1 MKPFLSSLS
10 EIEERLAS
18 AQYSGL
24 IRLKQISEKRQF
36 IEERISEVTRALKN
50 AELNLKEFKESNRR
64 VERSPSL
71 KLDESRLEREVSLQ
85 TTLYMTLKSQFENVK
100 IEEKIKT
107 SDDGKGILITND
119 AIEQIS
125 SLLKNQTDKKVL
137 RVGVRSGGCS
147 GMSYTMDFIGGDEI
161 NADDK
166 VYDYS
171 LSAEQTFKVIC
182 DPKSLLYIYGMQLDF
197 SKDLIGGGFNFV
209 NPNASQTCGC
219 GSSFAV

>member
-1 MKPFLSSLS
+1 M
-10 EIEERLAS
+10 
-18 AQYSGL
+18 
-24 IRLKQISEKRQF
+24 
-36 IEERISEVTRALKN
+36 
-50 AELNLKEFKESNRR
+50 
-64 VERSPSL
+64 
-71 KLDESRLEREVSLQ
+71 
-85 TTLYMTLKSQFENVK
+85 ENVK

-125 SLLKNQTDKKVL
+125 SLLKNQIDKKAL

-161 NADDK
+161 NSDDK

-171 LSAEQTFKVIC
+171 LSSEQTFKVVC

>member
-1 MKPFLSSLS
+1 MFYASYRLSFY
-10 EIEERLAS
+10 I
-18 AQYSGL
+18 
-24 IRLKQISEKRQF
+24 I
-36 IEERISEVTRALKN
+36 
-50 AELNLKEFKESNRR
+50 
-64 VERSPSL
+64 
-71 KLDESRLEREVSLQ
+71 DSRNPLF
-85 TTLYMTLKSQFENVK
+85 MENVEVK
-100 IEEKIKT
+100 QEIKN

-125 SLLKNQTDKKVL
+125 NLLNGQSDKKAL

-147 GMSYTMDFIGGDEI
+147 GMSYTMDFIGTNEI
-161 NADDK
+161 NPDDK

-171 LSAEQTFKVIC
+171 LKSDQSFQVIC

-197 SKDLIGGGFNFV
+197 SKELIGGGFNFV

>member
-1 MKPFLSSLS
+1 M
-10 EIEERLAS
+10 
-18 AQYSGL
+18 
-24 IRLKQISEKRQF
+24 
-36 IEERISEVTRALKN
+36 
-50 AELNLKEFKESNRR
+50 
-64 VERSPSL
+64 
-71 KLDESRLEREVSLQ
+71 
-85 TTLYMTLKSQFENVK
+85 ENVK
-100 IEEKIKT
+100 VKQEIKN

-125 SLLKNQTDKKVL
+125 NLLKGQSEKKAL

-147 GMSYTMDFIGGDEI
+147 GMSYTMDFIETDEI
-161 NADDK
+161 SPDDK

-171 LSAEQTFKVIC
+171 LKPDQSFQVVC

-197 SKDLIGGGFNFV
+197 SKELIGGGFNFV

>member
-1 MKPFLSSLS
+1 M
-10 EIEERLAS
+10 
-18 AQYSGL
+18 
-24 IRLKQISEKRQF
+24 
-36 IEERISEVTRALKN
+36 
-50 AELNLKEFKESNRR
+50 
-64 VERSPSL
+64 
-71 KLDESRLEREVSLQ
+71 
-85 TTLYMTLKSQFENVK
+85 ENVK

-125 SLLKNQTDKKVL
+125 SLLKNQTDKKAL

-171 LSAEQTFKVIC
+171 LSSDQTFQVIC

>member
-1 MKPFLSSLS
+1 M
-10 EIEERLAS
+10 
-18 AQYSGL
+18 
-24 IRLKQISEKRQF
+24 
-36 IEERISEVTRALKN
+36 
-50 AELNLKEFKESNRR
+50 
-64 VERSPSL
+64 
-71 KLDESRLEREVSLQ
+71 
-85 TTLYMTLKSQFENVK
+85 ENVK
-100 IEEKIKT
+100 IEEKIIT

-119 AIEQIS
+119 AIEQIY
-125 SLLKNQTDKKVL
+125 SLLKNQTAKKAL

-147 GMSYTMDFIGGDEI
+147 GMSYTMDFVSDDEI
-161 NADDK
+161 NTDDK

-171 LSAEQTFKVIC
+171 LSSEQTFKVVC

>member
-1 MKPFLSSLS
+1 M
-10 EIEERLAS
+10 
-18 AQYSGL
+18 
-24 IRLKQISEKRQF
+24 
-36 IEERISEVTRALKN
+36 
-50 AELNLKEFKESNRR
+50 
-64 VERSPSL
+64 
-71 KLDESRLEREVSLQ
+71 
-85 TTLYMTLKSQFENVK
+85 ENVEVK
-100 IEEKIKT
+100 QEIKN

-125 SLLKNQTDKKVL
+125 NLLKGQSDKKAL

-147 GMSYTMDFIGGDEI
+147 GMSYTMDFIETDEI
-161 NADDK
+161 NPDDK

-171 LSAEQTFKVIC
+171 LKTDQSFQVVC

-197 SKDLIGGGFNFV
+197 SKELIGGGFNFV

>member
-1 MKPFLSSLS
+1 M
-10 EIEERLAS
+10 
-18 AQYSGL
+18 
-24 IRLKQISEKRQF
+24 
-36 IEERISEVTRALKN
+36 
-50 AELNLKEFKESNRR
+50 
-64 VERSPSL
+64 
-71 KLDESRLEREVSLQ
+71 
-85 TTLYMTLKSQFENVK
+85 ENVK
-100 IEEKIKT
+100 IDEKIKN

-125 SLLKNQTDKKVL
+125 SLLKSQTDKKAL

-161 NADDK
+161 NSDDK

-171 LSAEQTFKVIC
+171 LSSEQTFQVIC

>member
-1 MKPFLSSLS
+1 MENL
-10 EIEERLAS
+10 EI
-18 AQYSGL
+18 
-24 IRLKQISEKRQF
+24 KQEI
-36 IEERISEVTRALKN
+36 KN
-50 AELNLKEFKESNRR
+50 
-64 VERSPSL
+64 
-71 KLDESRLEREVSLQ
+71 
-85 TTLYMTLKSQFENVK
+85 
-100 IEEKIKT
+100 

-125 SLLKNQTDKKVL
+125 NLLKGQSDKKAL

-147 GMSYTMDFIGGDEI
+147 GMSYTMDFIGDNEI
-161 NADDK
+161 NPDDK

-171 LSAEQTFKVIC
+171 LKSDQNFQVVC

-197 SKDLIGGGFNFV
+197 SKELIGGGFNFV

>member
-1 MKPFLSSLS
+1 M
-10 EIEERLAS
+10 
-18 AQYSGL
+18 
-24 IRLKQISEKRQF
+24 
-36 IEERISEVTRALKN
+36 
-50 AELNLKEFKESNRR
+50 
-64 VERSPSL
+64 
-71 KLDESRLEREVSLQ
+71 
-85 TTLYMTLKSQFENVK
+85 ENVEVK
-100 IEEKIKT
+100 QVIKN

-125 SLLKNQTDKKVL
+125 NLLKGQSDKKAL

-147 GMSYTMDFIGGDEI
+147 GMSYTMDFIGANEI
-161 NADDK
+161 NPDDK

-171 LSAEQTFKVIC
+171 LKADQSFQVVC

-197 SKDLIGGGFNFV
+197 SKELIGGGFNFV

>member
-1 MKPFLSSLS
+1 MFNASYRLSFY
-10 EIEERLAS
+10 I
-18 AQYSGL
+18 
-24 IRLKQISEKRQF
+24 I
-36 IEERISEVTRALKN
+36 N
-50 AELNLKEFKESNRR
+50 
-64 VERSPSL
+64 
-71 KLDESRLEREVSLQ
+71 SRNPLF
-85 TTLYMTLKSQFENVK
+85 MENVEVK
-100 IEEKIKT
+100 QEIKN

-125 SLLKNQTDKKVL
+125 NLLNGQSDKKAL

-147 GMSYTMDFIGGDEI
+147 GMSYTMDFIGTNEI
-161 NADDK
+161 NPDDK

-171 LSAEQTFKVIC
+171 LKADQSFQVVC

-197 SKDLIGGGFNFV
+197 SKELIGGGFNFV

>member
-1 MKPFLSSLS
+1 M
-10 EIEERLAS
+10 
-18 AQYSGL
+18 YS
-24 IRLKQISEKRQF
+24 R
-36 IEERISEVTRALKN
+36 
-50 AELNLKEFKESNRR
+50 
-64 VERSPSL
+64 
-71 KLDESRLEREVSLQ
+71 
-85 TTLYMTLKSQFENVK
+85 KSVFMENVK
-100 IEEKIKT
+100 VQQEIKN

-125 SLLKNQTDKKVL
+125 HLLKGQSDKKAL

-147 GMSYTMDFIGGDEI
+147 GMSYTMDFIGGNEI
-161 NADDK
+161 NSDDK

-171 LSAEQTFKVIC
+171 LNSDQNFQVVC

-197 SKDLIGGGFNFV
+197 SKELIGGGFNFV

>member
-1 MKPFLSSLS
+1 M
-10 EIEERLAS
+10 
-18 AQYSGL
+18 
-24 IRLKQISEKRQF
+24 
-36 IEERISEVTRALKN
+36 
-50 AELNLKEFKESNRR
+50 
-64 VERSPSL
+64 
-71 KLDESRLEREVSLQ
+71 
-85 TTLYMTLKSQFENVK
+85 ENVEVK
-100 IEEKIKT
+100 QEIKN

-125 SLLKNQTDKKVL
+125 NLLKGQSDKKAL

-147 GMSYTMDFIGGDEI
+147 GMSYTMDFIKDNEI
-161 NADDK
+161 NPDDK

-171 LSAEQTFKVIC
+171 LNADQTFQVIC

-197 SKDLIGGGFNFV
+197 SKELIGGGFNFV

>member
-1 MKPFLSSLS
+1 LFYASYRLCFYIINSRNPLFL
-10 EIEERLAS
+10 
-18 AQYSGL
+18 
-24 IRLKQISEKRQF
+24 
-36 IEERISEVTRALKN
+36 
-50 AELNLKEFKESNRR
+50 
-64 VERSPSL
+64 
-71 KLDESRLEREVSLQ
+71 
-85 TTLYMTLKSQFENVK
+85 ENVVVK
-100 IEEKIKT
+100 QEIKN

-125 SLLKNQTDKKVL
+125 NLLNGQSDKKAL

-147 GMSYTMDFIGGDEI
+147 GMSYTMDFIGTDEI
-161 NADDK
+161 NPDDK

-171 LSAEQTFKVIC
+171 LKADQSFKVVC

-197 SKDLIGGGFNFV
+197 SKELIGGGCNFV